1 MAFTLIE
8 IEQQTAQLLPN
19 DRAKLAEFLLES
31 LQDLVDV
38 DVKQVWGEEISRRV
52 NAYENGE
59 GSTISAEVVYAEAKR
74 LGQ

>member
-8 IEQQTAQLLPN
+8 IEQQAAQLLPN

-31 LQDLVDV
+31 LQGPVDA
-38 DVKQVWGEEISRRV
+38 DVKQVWEAEISHRV

-59 GSTISAEVVYAEAKR
+59 VSTFSAEVVFAEAKR
-74 LGQ
+74 LAQ

>member
-8 IEQQTAQLLPN
+8 IEQQTTQLLPN

>member
-8 IEQQTAQLLPN
+8 IEQQAAQLLPN

-31 LQDLVDV
+31 LQGPVNA
-38 DVKQVWGEEISRRV
+38 DVKQVWDEEISRRI

-59 GSTISAEVVYAEAKR
+59 ASTISAEVVFAEAKR
-74 LGQ
+74 LAQ